1 MVRWRWPAR
10 PSRLA
15 VVSGPL
21 VRRLR
26 LPAAGSSP
34 ALARQAVGGLVA
46 EAGLADVLDEAL
58 LLTSELVTNGVVH
71 ARTEIELEIIAG
83 PGGLRVSVTDFAAPT
98 PTLVITEVRAGMGT
112 GDPSG
117 EGHGRLVQLDQV
129 NRDDGGPAEGGR
141 GLLLVSR
148 FASRWGTSH
157 ERGGRTVWFSLDAPD
172 RPRAGLSGVDGRA
185 DEPPLETVIDTV
197 VGAGRARLRRADTLS
212 DLLGRLARGLG
223 AATATVTVDRGDGHG
238 SEVVARY
245 ATAGSGSAD
254 GRTVRV
260 PLALTRPWTGEFTA
274 TGARSRHAA
283 PVAALT
289 AGQLALMI
297 ENQRL
302 RDAHHDRRGWLLF
315 LAEAGELLAQSMNV
329 DLTVALIPRIVVPRL
344 GQWCA
349 LHLANQ
355 YGELD
360 QAALTHADEAELAPL
375 SESLTAALPRLQR
388 VLGGDGFAPL
398 GVPLDA
404 MSYPLTVRGE
414 RIGTLTVG
422 RPAGRGH
429 TPDEMAVA
437 EDLARRVAVAID
449 NARTHATSS
458 RIATTLQRPLL
469 PPTLPTIDGLEVAAQ
484 YVPAGGD
491 LAVGGDFYDVVELPQ
506 QGWMLVVG
514 DVSGKDVGAAVV
526 TGLVRDVLH
535 TLALDAHD
543 PVHTLSRLNETLVE
557 RGGGYFCTLAL
568 AYLRPVQPGVFDLA
582 LHLAG
587 HDQPVLLR
595 ADGTTNLVGSSG
607 TALGLM
613 DTIVAPRAS
622 VRLHRGDSLVFYTD
636 GVTERRRGR
645 ALFGHR
651 RLRSEVEGMVG
662 APASV
667 LASHL
672 RSAVLSFSPQPPR
685 DDIAIVALR
694 AV

>member
-1 MVRWRWPAR
+1 
-10 PSRLA
+10 
-15 VVSGPL
+15 VSGPL

-26 LPAAGSSP
+26 LPAADSSP

-46 EAGLADVLDEAL
+46 EAGLDPVLDEAL

-71 ARTEIELEIIAG
+71 ARTELELEIIAD
-83 PGGLRVSVTDFAAPT
+83 PDGLRVSVTDFAAAT
-98 PTLVITEVRAGMGT
+98 PTLVVTEVRAGVAT
-112 GDPSG
+112 GDPASDG
-117 EGHGRLVQLDQV
+117 RGRLVQLDEV
-129 NRDDGGPAEGGR
+129 DRDDGGPAEGGR

-157 ERGGRTVWFSLDAPD
+157 QRGGRTVWFGLDAPD
-172 RPRAGLSGVDGRA
+172 RPSPGRAEGGPA
-185 DEPPLETVIDTV
+185 DEPPLESVIDTV
-197 VGAGRARLRRADTLS
+197 VGAGRARPRRADTLS
-212 DLLGRLARGLG
+212 DLLGRLARGLR
-223 AATATVTVDRGDGHG
+223 AATATVTVDRADGHG
-238 SEVVARY
+238 SEVIARY
-245 ATAGSGSAD
+245 ASAASASAD

-260 PLALTRPWTGEFTA
+260 PLALSRPWSGEFTA
-274 TGARSRHAA
+274 TGARSRHAES
-283 PVAALT
+283 VANLT

-302 RDAHHDRRGWLLF
+302 REAHQNRRGWLLF

-329 DLTVALIPRIVVPRL
+329 DLTVALVPRIVVPRL

-349 LHLANQ
+349 VHLANE

-360 QAALTHADEAELAPL
+360 QAALTHADEAELAAL
-375 SESLTAALPRLQR
+375 SDTLTAALPRLQR

-398 GVPLDA
+398 GAPLDA
-404 MSYPLTVRGE
+404 MSYPLIVRGE

-422 RPAGRGH
+422 RPTGRGH

-437 EDLARRVAVAID
+437 EDLTRRVAVAID

-484 YVPAGGD
+484 YVPAGGE

-543 PVHTLSRLNETLVE
+543 PAHTLSRLNATLVE

-595 ADGTTNLVGSSG
+595 ADGTTNLVGLSG

-613 DTIVAPRAS
+613 DTIVAPRAA

-645 ALFGHR
+645 TLFGQR
-651 RLRSEVEGMVG
+651 RLRTEVEGMLG

-672 RSAVLSFSPQPPR
+672 RSAVLAFSPQPPR